1 MHPRQAKLITEAT
14 EVAAALEPKTALA
27 PMLWMYTPP
36 DGPPFYLTDKLTTIK
51 SPWSG
56 RTFTVQYGKNLER
69 INPSSVGRQLRDLA
83 ETPVVDPMTVNA
95 EEEPKV
101 ASEDPWKA

>member
-1 MHPRQAKLITEAT
+1 MHPRQAKLIAGAT
-14 EVAAALEPKTALA
+14 EVAAKIEPKTALA
-27 PMLWMYTPP
+27 PVLWMYTPP
-36 DGPPFYLTDKLTTIK
+36 DGAPFYLSDKVTTIK

-69 INPSSVGRQLRDLA
+69 INPSAVGQQLRDLA
-83 ETPVVDPMTVNA
+83 QQPVDMTVNA
-95 EEEPKV
+95 SEDPAT